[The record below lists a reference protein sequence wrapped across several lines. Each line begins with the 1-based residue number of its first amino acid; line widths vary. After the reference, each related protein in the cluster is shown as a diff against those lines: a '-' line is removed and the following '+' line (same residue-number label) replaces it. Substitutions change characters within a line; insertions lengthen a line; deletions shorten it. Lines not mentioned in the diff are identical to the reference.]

1 MSFENVPKA
10 EKNSTNFLKIKI
22 GIFLSGLSVF
32 AQLYLFQPLL
42 PELCRDYN
50 ITPEHSS
57 LAISAGTIGMAI
69 GLFLFA
75 FYADRIPRK
84 KLMVGSIII
93 ASLLT
98 ISSAFVTH
106 FTSLIIL
113 NLLKGIALSGVTA
126 VALAYLSEE
135 VSIGILGTAIGIYLS
150 GNTIGGMSGRI
161 LSLMISGY
169 SNWQVAVLSV
179 GILCLI
185 LGFVFS
191 FIFPTSK
198 HFEPQKQSIGSKLSM
213 MRIFIKDRYLL
224 GIFFIGFSVMGIF
237 VSIYNYLSFRL
248 EGEPFNLPHSI
259 IASVFLLYIIGVWG
273 SIKAGKWSDKYSSKQ
288 IIWMIIST
296 VLIGLLLMIFE
307 NLPILILG
315 LVLMTFGFFAT
326 HTLASRLVSQ
336 RAPVGKSTATCL
348 YFLFYYIGSS
358 VIGSTSGK
366 VLSHYQWNGFIISL
380 VIIAFLMLITA
391 FWLKFHKPKNLHLY
405 HIQK

>member
-1 MSFENVPKA
+1 
-10 EKNSTNFLKIKI
+10 
-22 GIFLSGLSVF
+22 
-32 AQLYLFQPLL
+32 
-42 PELCRDYN
+42 
-50 ITPEHSS
+50 
-57 LAISAGTIGMAI
+57 
-69 GLFLFA
+69 
-75 FYADRIPRK
+75 
-84 KLMVGSIII
+84 
-93 ASLLT
+93 
-98 ISSAFVTH
+98 
-106 FTSLIIL
+106 
-113 NLLKGIALSGVTA
+113 
-126 VALAYLSEE
+126 
-135 VSIGILGTAIGIYLS
+135 
-150 GNTIGGMSGRI
+150 
-161 LSLMISGY
+161 
-169 SNWQVAVLSV
+169 
-179 GILCLI
+179 
-185 LGFVFS
+185 
-191 FIFPTSK
+191 
-198 HFEPQKQSIGSKLSM
+198 
-213 MRIFIKDRYLL
+213 
-224 GIFFIGFSVMGIF
+224 MGIF

-307 NLPILILG
+307 NLPILIIG

>member
-10 EKNSTNFLKIKI
+10 EKNSTDFFKIKI

-84 KLMVGSIII
+84 TLMVGSIII

-348 YFLFYYIGSS
+348 YFLFYYTGSS